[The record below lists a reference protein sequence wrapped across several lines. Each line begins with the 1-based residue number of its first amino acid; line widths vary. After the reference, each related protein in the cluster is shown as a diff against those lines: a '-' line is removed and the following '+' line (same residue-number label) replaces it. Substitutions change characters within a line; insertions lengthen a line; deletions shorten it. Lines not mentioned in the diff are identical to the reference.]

1 MIVIKVWLYTEHRE
15 HLECVNAKK
24 WINNAEWMQKL
35 ESDCLIEQIKKVIR
49 MTPHLQLMIV
59 MK

>member
-15 HLECVNAKK
+15 HMECVNANK
-24 WINNAEWMQKL
+24 WIKNAEWMQKL

-49 MTPHLQLMIV
+49 MTPHLQ
-59 MK
+59 